1 MDTKTI
7 NQKQR
12 REFWK
17 HNIHPIT
24 GFTKI
29 TQKVKPAD
37 APTFAHPNDRFIKMH
52 A

>member
-17 HNIHPIT
+17 HNLNPIT
-24 GFTKI
+24 GWHNPTISF
-29 TQKVKPAD
+29 KPGTAE
-37 APTFAHPNDRFIKMH
+37 TFAHPNDRFIKMH